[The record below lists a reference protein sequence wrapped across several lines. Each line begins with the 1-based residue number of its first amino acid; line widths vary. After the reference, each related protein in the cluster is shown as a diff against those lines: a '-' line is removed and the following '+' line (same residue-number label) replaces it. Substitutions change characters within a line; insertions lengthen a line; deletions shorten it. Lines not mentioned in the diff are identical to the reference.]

1 MFQSVRVLDASVV
14 LAAIL
19 GEVSADEAEVW
30 LVGSCI
36 SAVNLS
42 EVVAKLVDRNFP
54 ADVIADSIA
63 EARLDIRPF
72 DEPQAAR
79 AGLLRK
85 DTRHIGLSFGD
96 RACLALA
103 AELGLP
109 AVTADR
115 AWAQLDLDIAVEVIR

>member
-1 MFQSVRVLDASVV
+1 M
-14 LAAIL
+14 L
-19 GEVSADEAEVW
+19 GEVSADEAEAW

-42 EVVAKLVDRNFP
+42 EVVAKLVDLNFP
-54 ADVIADSIA
+54 ADVIAGNIA
-63 EARLDIRPF
+63 EARLVVRPF
-72 DEPQAAR
+72 DDTQAAR

-115 AWAQLDLDIAVEVIR
+115 GWARLDLDIAVEVIR